1 MSGSEKKEQEQEHK
15 QQNFCDY
22 ISSIKRLT
30 RKFRVIAV
38 QNNGKGMYKKSV
50 LLCFLLIAVAV

>member
-1 MSGSEKKEQEQEHK
+1 MSGSEKKEQEHK
-15 QQNFCDY
+15 QQKFCEH
-22 ISSIKRLT
+22 ISSIKRST

>member
-1 MSGSEKKEQEQEHK
+1 MSGSEKKEQEHK
-15 QQNFCDY
+15 QQNFCEH